1 MSESKI
7 LGTSFRCQNSCST
20 RETGSVFLSGVWLD
34 AGFSRRVKWIY
45 VGTYHIAWFFLIAHA
60 YALLS
65 PPDSPRL
72 FFLCLIT
79 IVYASCMRSSIVPV
93 PKQKRKRRSVFLS
106 FHKKISQTRDFRRA
120 ERKKKGMDDPLHL
133 APLIA
138 VPPSFFVRLNIW
150 RN

>member
-1 MSESKI
+1 MDLPHRLVLPDRARVCIVVAARLTASVLLALDHHRVRELCEIFDRACSK
-7 LGTSFRCQNSCST
+7 
-20 RETGSVFLSGVWLD
+20 
-34 AGFSRRVKWIY
+34 A
-45 VGTYHIAWFFLIAHA
+45 
-60 YALLS
+60 
-65 PPDSPRL
+65 
-72 FFLCLIT
+72 
-79 IVYASCMRSSIVPV
+79 
-93 PKQKRKRRSVFLS
+93 KRKRRSVFLS